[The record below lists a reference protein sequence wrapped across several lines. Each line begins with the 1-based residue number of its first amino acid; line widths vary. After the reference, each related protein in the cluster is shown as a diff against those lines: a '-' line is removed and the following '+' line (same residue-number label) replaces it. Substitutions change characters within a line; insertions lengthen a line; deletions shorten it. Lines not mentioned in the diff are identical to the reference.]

1 MFESGANA
9 SQGPVAGVAA
19 GFGVSVDV
27 VIFTIRDDALMV
39 LLVRRQGEPFAGQ
52 WSLPGGLL
60 GDDEGPE
67 CGASR
72 VLREKTGLEGLYL
85 EQLYTFGAPGRDPRG
100 RVVTVGHFA
109 LVPWQRLQA
118 VPLTAKRLDWRAL
131 GELPELAFDHG
142 DIVAMAHR
150 RLRSKLAYSTIALQ
164 LMPERFTLSELQRV
178 YEIILGE
185 PLDKRNFRKRVQA
198 MSCIEATS
206 EFYRAGSHRP
216 ARLYRLRQP
225 GRVEFVK

>member
-1 MFESGANA
+1 MFKPDINA
-9 SQGPVAGVAA
+9 QQGLATGIATWR
-19 GFGVSVDV
+19 GVSVDV
-27 VIFTIRDDALMV
+27 VIFTIRDDALTV

-60 GDDEGPE
+60 GDDEGPDA
-67 CGASR
+67 GASR

-85 EQLYTFGAPGRDPRG
+85 EQLYTFGAPARDPRG

-109 LVPWQRLQA
+109 LVPWQRLQG
-118 VPLTAKRLDWRAL
+118 VPLGAKRLDWRAL
-131 GELPELAFDHG
+131 GDLPELAFDHG

-185 PLDKRNFRKRVQA
+185 PLDKRNFRKRVQT
-198 MSCIEATS
+198 MSWIEATS